1 MDLKL
6 DDTGDLDISTLDL
19 QLTSLTG
26 REDIR
31 QQLLTRLQFFQGEWF
46 LNTDFGM
53 PYFQTIFRKGV
64 TKEVVDNIIRRQIM
78 DVAGVVSVENLNS
91 TLNFRTRDYTC
102 TFKAVCDDGQTV
114 EVTI

>member
-6 DDTGDLDISTLDL
+6 DANGDLDISTLDL
-19 QLTSLTG
+19 QITSLDG
-26 REDIR
+26 RDDLR
-31 QQLLTRLQFFQGEWF
+31 QQIQIRLQFFQGEWF

-53 PYFQTIFRKGV
+53 PYFQTIFRKGI
-64 TKEVVDNIIRRQIM
+64 TKDVVDNIIRQQVLAI
-78 DVAGVVSVENLNS
+78 DGVVAVENLTS